1 MMALRPMWHPN
12 ISANQGALLHPVREV
27 PQQHLRQRKAY
38 LLRRKTPLPVPETAW
53 YGSLRQ
59 EASITAGMTAEE

>member
-12 ISANQGALLHPVREV
+12 ISANREV

-38 LLRRKTPLPVPETAW
+38 LLRRKAPLPVPETAW

-59 EASITAGMTAEE
+59 EANTTAGMTVEE